1 MSSSD
6 RMTLKVRPFKS
17 KFIWYLFI
25 RLKKKAQNVK
35 TSSVPRRVTA
45 TDALGIGTG
54 SRGALEPLVVTL
66 GMATVLTHA
75 AHNPELGDS

>member
-1 MSSSD
+1 M
-6 RMTLKVRPFKS
+6 
-17 KFIWYLFI
+17 
-25 RLKKKAQNVK
+25 K
-35 TSSVPRRVTA
+35 TSLVPRRVTA

-75 AHNPELGDS
+75 AHYPELGDSKVQKNKINSKLLRDGFRSEKSRQEKTYKHLC

>member
-1 MSSSD
+1 
-6 RMTLKVRPFKS
+6 MTLKVRPFKS

-25 RLKKKAQNVK
+25 RFKTKAQQKNVK
-35 TSSVPRRVTA
+35 TLSVPRRVTA

>member
-1 MSSSD
+1 M
-6 RMTLKVRPFKS
+6 
-17 KFIWYLFI
+17 
-25 RLKKKAQNVK
+25 K
-35 TSSVPRRVTA
+35 TSLVPRRVTA

-75 AHNPELGDS
+75 ADYPELGDS

>member
-1 MSSSD
+1 M
-6 RMTLKVRPFKS
+6 RLKYDAESKILQKS
-17 KFIWYLFI
+17 VYMVFIYP
-25 RLKKKAQNVK
+25 LKKKAQNVK